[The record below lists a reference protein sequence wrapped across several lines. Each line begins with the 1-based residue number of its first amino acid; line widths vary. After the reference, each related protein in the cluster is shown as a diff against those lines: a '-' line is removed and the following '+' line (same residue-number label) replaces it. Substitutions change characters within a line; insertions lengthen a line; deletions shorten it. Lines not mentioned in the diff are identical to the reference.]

1 MGYFS
6 FSWGSQNILP
16 NYIERDST
24 GSFFHSIID
33 MFQNGTKKG
42 WKSEKAKLEQCLNN
56 PALLKVLSFRADLY
70 SQAKIDRYLDNKE
83 VEKDFLYSQS
93 KQPNDWQ
100 SWIDLRWDISF
111 YRDLGTCYIYKE
123 DDVIYCLNPI
133 GIDFTDKQIKKFG
146 ELTFSKYG
154 VESRNNMRNDTF
166 NYINQNG
173 TKIPLKLKNLYILS
187 DLSNGVSGNWLKG
200 NSRLD
205 ALYQVVL
212 NSELSL
218 TAKNRNLLF
227 TTKFLVSGQ
236 TDESDIY
243 KQPMDDTEQ
252 KSVVSG
258 LLNKNIVVTPSK
270 VDITQMVSNLQSLK
284 LDDSYIADLTIIG
297 NMYGM
302 TKDVLD
308 IVSKGSTYENKEK
321 SLGAFIDYSLMPKLN
336 QETDL
341 WELVYN
347 VEDLRGSFKHLPFNA
362 VFEADRVNNLKI
374 MLENLKLA
382 QELGMDETDLK
393 NKLTDLWE
401 RN

>member
-6 FSWGSQNILP
+6 FSWGNQNNLP
-16 NYIERDST
+16 NHVERDSA
-24 GSFFHSIID
+24 GNFFYSIMD
-33 MFQNGTKKG
+33 LFSSSNKK
-42 WKSEKAKLEQCLNN
+42 WKSEKAKLEQCLTN
-56 PALLKVLSFRADLY
+56 PALLKILLFRADLY
-70 SQAKIDRYLDNKE
+70 SQAKIDRYQDNKE
-83 VEKDFLYSQS
+83 VEKDFLYSQA
-93 KQPNDWQ
+93 KKPNDWQ
-100 SWIDLRWDISF
+100 SWIDFRWDISF

-123 DDVIYCLNPI
+123 GEVMYCLNPC

-146 ELTFSKYG
+146 QLTFSKYG
-154 VESRNNMRNDTF
+154 SESRNNMRNDTF
-166 NYINQNG
+166 IYINSNG
-173 TKIPLKLKNLYILS
+173 EKQSLKLKNLYVLS
-187 DLSNGVSGNWLKG
+187 DLSNNVSGNWLKG

-252 KSVVSG
+252 KSVVNG
-258 LLNKNIVVTPSK
+258 LLNKNIVVTPSR
-270 VDITQMVSNLQSLK
+270 VDVKQMVDNLNSLK

-321 SLGAFIDYSLMPKLN
+321 SLGAFIDYSLSPKLV

-341 WELVYN
+341 WELIYE
-347 VEDLRGSFKHLPFNA
+347 VEDLRGTFKHLPFNA
-362 VFEADRVNNLKI
+362 VFEVERVNNLKV
-374 MLENLKLA
+374 MLENLKLS
-382 QELGMDETDLK
+382 QELGMDETEVK
-393 NKLTDLWE
+393 QKLANLWE

>member
-1 MGYFS
+1 MGHFS
-6 FSWGSQNILP
+6 FSWGNQNNLP
-16 NYIERDST
+16 NYVERDSA
-24 GSFFHSIID
+24 GNFFYSIMD
-33 MFQNGTKKG
+33 MFQNGTTKK

-123 DDVIYCLNPI
+123 GDVTYCLNPV

-146 ELTFSKYG
+146 KLTFSKYG
-154 VESRNNMRNDTF
+154 SESRNNMRNDTF
-166 NYINQNG
+166 TYINQNG
-173 TKIPLKLKNLYILS
+173 EKQQLKFKNLYILS

-236 TDESDIY
+236 SDESDIY

-302 TKDVLD
+302 SKDVLD

-341 WELVYN
+341 WELVYE
-347 VEDLRGSFKHLPFNA
+347 VEDLRGTFKHLPFNA
-362 VFEADRVNNLKI
+362 VFEIDRVNSLKV
-374 MLENLKLA
+374 MLENLNLA
-382 QELGMDETDLK
+382 KELGMNETDLK